1 MYITED
7 EFTKII
13 DEEIRKVKGG
23 WKVYPKK
30 PKKGEK
36 RRKALS
42 KKPHKTYKDA
52 LSQLR
57 AVERSKAMREGYVKK
72 YIFKDNDTNLSIE
85 NVKAPPVLNIN
96 NLRSIMNRYYDE
108 SSREVINRKYPETIG
123 RTKTTFA
130 MNRQIQNFMNNLESD
145 ELYRLQEEIYK
156 EARNKLLSFVYSVL
170 EANPKTKSDYP
181 TKGKVTDATKKSKL
195 LLTRNDIPDVDMF
208 NSLEQVP
215 FRSVLR
221 VALDPQE
228 DVMGLQ
234 KNAMSFDLLNG
245 ESIEAQLDAYVDQV
259 NLDKTDPKIGD
270 DRNKKLIQYM
280 NTGVV

>member
-96 NLRSIMNRYYDE
+96 NLRSIMNQYYDE
-108 SSREVINRKYPETIG
+108 SSKEIINRKYPGMIG
-123 RTKTTFA
+123 KTKTTFA
-130 MNRQIQNFMNNLESD
+130 MNKQIQNFMNNLESD
-145 ELYRLQEEIYK
+145 DLYNLQEEIYK
-156 EARNKLLSFVYSVL
+156 DARNKLLSFIYSVL
-170 EANPKTKSDYP
+170 ESNPQTKSDYP
-181 TKGKVTDATKKSKL
+181 TSGKITDATKKSKL
-195 LLTRNDIPDVDMF
+195 FLTRNDIPDVDMF
-208 NSLEQVP
+208 NNFEQIP

-228 DVMGLQ
+228 DVMGIQ

-245 ESIEAQLDAYVDQV
+245 ESIEAQLDAYVDQI